1 MAFKP
6 MDRTKPRPPR
16 DAYDIDDISLREKF
30 KGKKLHRGT
39 VDVTLDT
46 RSHRLTET
54 TVRAVRDGTTFY
66 LVFNG
71 QRAAD
76 FEESV
81 LATLRARRHAMLD
94 AKPSEEL
101 TAADFDA
108 ADAVSM
114 PVIVEGFWKKRWWK
128 KSDGGWGSSLEF
140 HVVRFSY
147 QPDSESGAV
156 VEKGRIPAFAA

>member
-6 MDRTKPRPPR
+6 MDRSKPRPEQNI
-16 DAYDIDDISLREKF
+16 YEIDDISLREKF
-30 KGKKLHRGT
+30 KDKKLHRGT

-54 TVRAVRDGTTFY
+54 TVRAVRDGTAFY

-76 FEESV
+76 FKESV
-81 LATLRARRHAMLD
+81 LATLSARRHAMLD

-128 KSDGGWGSSLEF
+128 KSDGSWSSSLEL
-140 HVVRFSY
+140 HVARFSY
-147 QPDSESGAV
+147 KPDSASSAV